1 MPGSSASSAA
11 AAASPSRA
19 LARHEGEQHRAAG
32 ACCKP
37 GDDAD
42 DRMLIRRR
50 RPASETARSLRSATA
65 RTTASRSR
73 CASRDGCPCGGGH
86 QEGDPGRP
94 PPAPAGAALGCSA
107 ATSMSQPA
115 VMAAKAV
122 TVSEQEPRRPERGG
136 AATAAAAP
144 LRRPTRPAVASS
156 RQPRSAVRGKDTQHP
171 RSATRRARPGPA
183 AGRDKPEPRPLWIA
197 RGQPCEY
204 PGQ

>member
-1 MPGSSASSAA
+1 M
-11 AAASPSRA
+11 R
-19 LARHEGEQHRAAG
+19 GEQHRAAV

-42 DRMLIRRR
+42 DQMLIQRR
-50 RPASETARSLRSATA
+50 RPASETASSLRPATA

-73 CASRDGCPCGGGH
+73 CASRDGCPRGGGR

-115 VMAAKAV
+115 RLGREGGDGLR
-122 TVSEQEPRRPERGG
+122 TG
-136 AATAAAAP
+136 AAPTGTGRCSDSGRSAAA
-144 LRRPTRPAVASS
+144 TSGQAVASS
-156 RQPRSAVRGKDTQHP
+156 RQPPVGGSWKGHAAPAVRAP
-171 RSATRRARPGPA
+171 RRARPGPA

-204 PGQ
+204 PRPVTPHPDQSSRKCYEGNPTY